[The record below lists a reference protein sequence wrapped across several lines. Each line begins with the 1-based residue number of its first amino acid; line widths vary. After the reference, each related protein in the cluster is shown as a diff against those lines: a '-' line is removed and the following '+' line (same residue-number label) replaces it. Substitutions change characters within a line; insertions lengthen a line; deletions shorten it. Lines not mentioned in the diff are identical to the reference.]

1 MKRSRTNGF
10 TFVELL
16 VVISIIGI
24 IFAAGVASF
33 TSLTVRSRDTR
44 RKADLEVIRQALE
57 MCRSLTGIYPTDIV
71 DDVTCSAGG
80 AVLLARTPTDPK
92 PCGTPAVST
101 YTYSRSTSTV
111 YTLSAPCMELPEN
124 EDYLVTNP

>member
-1 MKRSRTNGF
+1 MKQLRTNGF

-24 IFAAGVASF
+24 IFAAGVVSF

-57 MCRSLTGIYPTDIV
+57 MCRSLTGSYPGSIYS
-71 DDVTCSAGG
+71 DVSCSLTGP
-80 AVLLARTPTDPK
+80 VLLTSSPHDPK
-92 PCGTPAVST
+92 PCTDQIGE
-101 YTYSRSTSTV
+101 YTFIPVGATT
-111 YTLSAPCMELPEN
+111 YTLSAPCMEI
-124 EDYLVTNP
+124 DTTYQVTNP

>member
-16 VVISIIGI
+16 VVVSIIGI
-24 IFAAGVASF
+24 IFAAGVVSF

-57 MCRSLTGIYPTDIV
+57 MCRSLTAKYPDDIIG
-71 DDVTCSAGG
+71 DVTCGVGG
-80 AVLLARTPTDPK
+80 TVLLTKTPEDPK

-101 YTYSRSTSTV
+101 YTYSRSSDTV
-111 YTLSAPCMELPEN
+111 YTLSAPCMEI
-124 EDYLVTNP
+124 DTTYQVTNP